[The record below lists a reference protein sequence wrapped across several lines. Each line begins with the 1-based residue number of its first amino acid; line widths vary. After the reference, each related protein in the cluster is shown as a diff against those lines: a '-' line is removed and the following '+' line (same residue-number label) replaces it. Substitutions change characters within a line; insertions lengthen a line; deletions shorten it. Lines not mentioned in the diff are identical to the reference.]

1 MSIINEHV
9 IDGVV
14 YKRVYFG
21 DKPTQYWYKVDKP
34 EFVLHIRVSKVDKY
48 GRIQINYK
56 GKRCKIKP
64 KKE

>member
-14 YKRVYFG
+14 YKRVYIG
-21 DKPTQYWYKVDKP
+21 DKPTQYWYNGDKP
-34 EFVLHIRVSKVDKY
+34 EFVLHIRVSKGDKY
-48 GRIQINYK
+48 GRIQVRHG
-56 GKRCKIKP
+56 GKRYKIKP